1 MNKLQTGSVYPWQA
15 ELERFIEQ
23 VESAPNRVNDGWTHQ
38 HKLAVLEKLVRAYA
52 LHQDET
58 GAIIDPHSESER
70 YYSTPSYAFA
80 AAVLVKEGR
89 HDLLESAAAALTH
102 SIACVVEEK
111 APDHHPD
118 FFPIMMM
125 GAYRLLKS
133 LLPEQATAW
142 KQQLSR
148 IQPEQTYIFTMS
160 KMKNPNRMI
169 NWNAIMISGEF
180 LRAAEG
186 IAADSEWMETYIRS
200 YHLPRFTGLGLYQ
213 DGPLDRP
220 NSPFAYDIVTR
231 FHLGVM
237 LENGY
242 DGSCALELRD
252 HLRRGAL
259 STLLAL
265 SPHGEIPPRGR
276 SAQHQWN
283 EAAAAFVFTTH
294 AQQAITAGE
303 HGLAGAFRRAA
314 DLCWQA
320 ISRWQTD
327 DGKLHIVRNHYSS
340 EARHGFEVYSNHTC
354 YSLWTA
360 AVLAH
365 TLLHGEELDCISPT
379 FIPAEIGSRVL
390 AADGWFQTVIAAV
403 EGQQMLVQTSIND
416 PYNVPGIVRIQQ
428 SALPSLIGPSSAG
441 HADRGF
447 TGFAEGDIFPLSYT
461 PAWQTEDGKWH
472 SLSEG
477 IPGMLEFDRDGG
489 IDPQDGGGTVQL
501 EQSPASD
508 GATDF
513 ALLWKGPFPGVRE
526 IRTHYRQVPGKIE
539 VAYELQ
545 GNIQKVG
552 ALIPLMAYDG
562 RERSV
567 IHHVMSAGKETESIR
582 VEYAGA
588 SLEVIPTTEGTNV
601 VWPEELASVA
611 CRNGLLKGA
620 RLECESNRISFIIRL
635 PE

>member
-1 MNKLQTGSVYPWQA
+1 MNKLQTGSVYPWQT

-38 HKLAVLEKLVRAYA
+38 HKLVVLEKLVRAYA
-52 LHQDET
+52 LHQDDT

-70 YYSTPSYAFA
+70 YYSTPSYALA

-125 GAYRLLKS
+125 GAYRLLKN

-252 HLRRGAL
+252 HLRRG
-259 STLLAL
+259 
-265 SPHGEIPPRGR
+265 R
-276 SAQHQWN
+276 SAHCWHYPRTGKFHRVEEARSISGTKRRRPLSLQHMLSRLLQQ
-283 EAAAAFVFTTH
+283 ESMGSQVRSDGQQIYAGMRLAAGRPMKASCISSVIIIRPRHDMASRCTRIIPATVC
-294 AQQAITAGE
+294 G
-303 HGLAGAFRRAA
+303 RR
-314 DLCWQA
+314 LCWPTPFYMGRRWIAFPQPS
-320 ISRWQTD
+320 SRRRSAAGCWQRT
-327 DGKLHIVRNHYSS
+327 V
-340 EARHGFEVYSNHTC
+340 
-354 YSLWTA
+354 
-360 AVLAH
+360 
-365 TLLHGEELDCISPT
+365 
-379 FIPAEIGSRVL
+379 GSRL
-390 AADGWFQTVIAAV
+390 
-403 EGQQMLVQTSIND
+403 
-416 PYNVPGIVRIQQ
+416 
-428 SALPSLIGPSSAG
+428 SLQP
-441 HADRGF
+441 
-447 TGFAEGDIFPLSYT
+447 
-461 PAWQTEDGKWH
+461 
-472 SLSEG
+472 
-477 IPGMLEFDRDGG
+477 
-489 IDPQDGGGTVQL
+489 
-501 EQSPASD
+501 
-508 GATDF
+508 
-513 ALLWKGPFPGVRE
+513 
-526 IRTHYRQVPGKIE
+526 
-539 VAYELQ
+539 
-545 GNIQKVG
+545 
-552 ALIPLMAYDG
+552 
-562 RERSV
+562 
-567 IHHVMSAGKETESIR
+567 
-582 VEYAGA
+582 
-588 SLEVIPTTEGTNV
+588 
-601 VWPEELASVA
+601 
-611 CRNGLLKGA
+611 
-620 RLECESNRISFIIRL
+620 
-635 PE
+635 

>member
-1 MNKLQTGSVYPWQA
+1 MNKLHTGSVYPWQT

-23 VESAPNRVNDGWTHQ
+23 VESAPNRENDEWTHER
-38 HKLAVLEKLVRAYA
+38 KLAVLEKLVRAYA
-52 LHQDET
+52 SYQDDN

-70 YYSTPSYAFA
+70 YYSTPSYALA
-80 AAVLVKEGR
+80 AAVLVKKGR

-102 SIACVVEEK
+102 SIVCVVEEK

-118 FFPIMMM
+118 FFPIMVM
-125 GAYRLLKS
+125 GAYRILKN
-133 LLPEQATAW
+133 LLPEQAMAW

-148 IQPEQTYIFTMS
+148 IQPEQAYIFTMN

-180 LRAAEG
+180 LRAEEG
-186 IAADSEWMETYIRS
+186 IAADSEWMETYIRN

-237 LENGY
+237 LESGYNG
-242 DGSCALELRD
+242 GCASEVRD
-252 HLRRGAL
+252 YLRRGAL
-259 STLLAL
+259 SSLLTL

-294 AQQAITAGE
+294 AQQAYTSGE
-303 HGLAGAFRRAA
+303 YGLAGAFRRAA
-314 DLCWQA
+314 DLCWQS
-320 ISRWQTD
+320 IDRWQND
-327 DGKLHIVRNHYSS
+327 DGKLHIVRNYYSS

-360 AVLAH
+360 AALAY
-365 TLLHGEELDCISPT
+365 TLLHGKEIDRIPPT

-390 AADGWFQTVIAAV
+390 ATDGWFQTVIAAV
-403 EGQQMLVQTSIND
+403 DGQQMLVQTSIND
-416 PYNVPGIVRIQQ
+416 PYNIPGIVRIQR

-477 IPGMLEFDRDGG
+477 IPGTLEFDRDGG
-489 IDPQDGGGTVQL
+489 IDPQDGGGNVQL
-501 EQSPASD
+501 EHSSASA
-508 GATDF
+508 GETDF
-513 ALLWKGPFPGVRE
+513 TLLWEGPFPGVRE

-539 VAYELQ
+539 VSYELQ
-545 GNIQKVG
+545 GNIQHVG

-562 RERSV
+562 QERSV
-567 IHHVMSAGKETESIR
+567 IHHVMAAGEETESIR

-601 VWPEELASVA
+601 VWPEELTSVA

-620 RLECESNRISFIIRL
+620 RLECGGSSISFIIRL
-635 PE
+635 AD

>member
-1 MNKLQTGSVYPWQA
+1 MNKLHTGNVYPWQA
-15 ELERFIEQ
+15 ELEKFIEQ
-23 VESAPNRVNDGWTHQ
+23 LNMTPNRVGDGWTRQ
-38 HKLAVLEKLVRAYA
+38 RKLAVLEKLVRAYIQ
-52 LHQDET
+52 HQDET
-58 GAIIDPHSESER
+58 GAIIDPYSESER
-70 YYSTPSYAFA
+70 YYSTPSYALA

-111 APDHHPD
+111 APDQHPD
-118 FFPIMMM
+118 FFSIMMM
-125 GAYRLLKS
+125 GAYRLLKH

-148 IQPEQTYIFTMS
+148 IQPERNYIFTMS

-186 IAADSEWMETYIRS
+186 LAADAEWMEAYIRS

-242 DGSCALELRD
+242 DGGCALELRD

-259 STLLAL
+259 SSLLAL

-294 AQQAITAGE
+294 ARHVLAAGE
-303 HGLAGAFRRAA
+303 PGLAGALRRAA

-365 TLLHGEELDCISPT
+365 TLLYGEGIERIAPAP
-379 FIPAEIGSRVL
+379 IPAETGSQVL
-390 AADGWFQTVIAAV
+390 ETDGWFQTVIASV
-403 EGQQMLVQTSIND
+403 DGQQMVVQTSVND
-416 PYNVPGIVRIQQ
+416 PYNIPGIVRIQQ
-428 SALPSLIGPSSAG
+428 SSLPPLMGPSSAG

-447 TGFAEGDIFPLSYT
+447 TGFAEGDIFPLSYS

-477 IPGMLEFDRDGG
+477 IPGTLEFDRDGG
-489 IDPQDGGGTVQL
+489 IDPQDGGGSVQV
-501 EQSPASD
+501 EQSSASG
-508 GATDF
+508 GATDIT
-513 ALLWKGPFPGVRE
+513 LLWRGPFPGVRE
-526 IRTHYRQVPGKIE
+526 IRTHYHQVRGKIE
-539 VAYELQ
+539 VEYELQ
-545 GNIQKVG
+545 GNIQHVG
-552 ALIPLMAYDG
+552 ALIPLVAYDG

-567 IHHVMSAGKETESIR
+567 IHHVMAAGKETESIR
-582 VEYAGA
+582 VEYAGTI
-588 SLEVIPTTEGTNV
+588 LEVVPTTEGTNV
-601 VWPEELASVA
+601 AWPEELASVA

-620 RLECESNRISFIIRL
+620 RMKCTGNRISFIIRL

>member
-1 MNKLQTGSVYPWQA
+1 MNKLQTGSVYPWQT
-15 ELERFIEQ
+15 ELERFIQQ
-23 VESAPNRVNDGWTHQ
+23 VESAPNRENDGWTHER
-38 HKLAVLEKLVRAYA
+38 KLAVLEKLVCAYA
-52 LHQDET
+52 LYQDEN

-70 YYSTPSYAFA
+70 YYSTPSYAMA

-118 FFPIMMM
+118 FFPIMVM
-125 GAYRLLKS
+125 GAYRILKN

-180 LRAAEG
+180 LRATEG
-186 IAADSEWMETYIRS
+186 IAADSEWMETYIRN
-200 YHLPRFTGLGLYQ
+200 YHLPRFTSLGLYQ

-237 LENGY
+237 LESGYNG
-242 DGSCALELRD
+242 GCALEVRD
-252 HLRRGAL
+252 YLRRGAL
-259 STLLAL
+259 SSLLTL

-294 AQQAITAGE
+294 AQQAYTAGE

-314 DLCWQA
+314 DLCWQS

-365 TLLHGEELDCISPT
+365 TLLHGKEIDRIPPT
-379 FIPAEIGSRVL
+379 SIPAEISSRVL
-390 AADGWFQTVIAAV
+390 ATDGWFQTVIAAV
-403 EGQQMLVQTSIND
+403 DGQQMLVQTSIND
-416 PYNVPGIVRIQQ
+416 PYNIPGIVRIQR

-477 IPGMLEFDRDGG
+477 IPGTLEFDRDGG
-489 IDPQDGGGTVQL
+489 IDPQDGGGNVQL
-501 EQSPASD
+501 ERSSASD
-508 GATDF
+508 GETDF
-513 ALLWKGPFPGVRE
+513 TLLWEGPFPGVRE

-539 VAYELQ
+539 VSYELQ
-545 GNIQKVG
+545 GNIQNVG

-567 IHHVMSAGKETESIR
+567 IHHVMAAGEETESIR

-601 VWPEELASVA
+601 VWPDELTAVA

-620 RLECESNRISFIIRL
+620 RLECGGSRISFIIRL
-635 PE
+635 PK

>member
-1 MNKLQTGSVYPWQA
+1 MAFGISEAVANYLLQLGWQMCRSRSPRHSGPGSP
-15 ELERFIEQ
+15 
-23 VESAPNRVNDGWTHQ
+23 
-38 HKLAVLEKLVRAYA
+38 K
-52 LHQDET
+52 
-58 GAIIDPHSESER
+58 
-70 YYSTPSYAFA
+70 
-80 AAVLVKEGR
+80 
-89 HDLLESAAAALTH
+89 
-102 SIACVVEEK
+102 
-111 APDHHPD
+111 
-118 FFPIMMM
+118 
-125 GAYRLLKS
+125 
-133 LLPEQATAW
+133 
-142 KQQLSR
+142 
-148 IQPEQTYIFTMS
+148 
-160 KMKNPNRMI
+160 
-169 NWNAIMISGEF
+169 GE
-180 LRAAEG
+180 
-186 IAADSEWMETYIRS
+186 
-200 YHLPRFTGLGLYQ
+200 P
-213 DGPLDRP
+213 
-220 NSPFAYDIVTR
+220 
-231 FHLGVM
+231 GVM
-237 LENGY
+237 LAFSAKAGHNNEPHNHNDLGHFILHGGGENLLC
-242 DGSCALELRD
+242 DL
-252 HLRRGAL
+252 GAGL
-259 STLLAL
+259 YTKAYF
-265 SPHGEIPPRGR
+265 SPGR
-276 SAQHQWN
+276 ESIINISSSGHSVPVINGTMQQSGAKAKAVVLDIAMDEQEEVQTGTR
-283 EAAAAFVFTTH
+283 FKL
-294 AQQAITAGE
+294 QQAITAGE

-365 TLLHGEELDCISPT
+365 NLLNGEEMDRISPT

-390 AADGWFQTVIAAV
+390 ATDGWFQTVIAAV
-403 EGQQMLVQTSIND
+403 EGQQMLVQTSVND

-428 SALPSLIGPSSAG
+428 SALSSLIGPSSAG

-477 IPGMLEFDRDGG
+477 IPGTLEFDRDGG

-501 EQSPASD
+501 EQGSASD

-513 ALLWKGPFPGVRE
+513 ALLWKGPGVRE

-545 GNIQKVG
+545 GNIQKLG

-567 IHHVMSAGKETESIR
+567 IHHVMSAGRETESIR

-588 SLEVIPTTEGTNV
+588 SLD
-601 VWPEELASVA
+601 
-611 CRNGLLKGA
+611 
-620 RLECESNRISFIIRL
+620 
-635 PE
+635 

>member
-1 MNKLQTGSVYPWQA
+1 MNKLQTGSVYPWQT

-70 YYSTPSYAFA
+70 YYSTPSYALA
-80 AAVLVKEGR
+80 AAVLVQEGR

-111 APDHHPD
+111 APDQHPD
-118 FFPIMMM
+118 FFPILMM
-125 GAYRLLKS
+125 GAYRLLKN

-142 KQQLSR
+142 KQQMSR
-148 IQPEQTYIFTMS
+148 IEPEQTYIFTMS

-220 NSPFAYDIVTR
+220 NSPFAYDIFTR

-237 LENGY
+237 LEAGY
-242 DGSCALELRD
+242 DGDCALELHE

-259 STLLAL
+259 SSLLML

-294 AQQAITAGE
+294 AQQAHAAGE
-303 HGLAGAFRRAA
+303 RELAGAFRRAA

-320 ISRWQTD
+320 ISRWQID

-360 AVLAH
+360 AALAY
-365 TLLHGEELDCISPT
+365 TLLHDEGLDDISPT
-379 FIPAEIGSRVL
+379 LIPTELGSRVL
-390 AADGWFQTVIAAV
+390 EADGWFQTVIAAV
-403 EGQQMLVQTSIND
+403 DGQQMLVQTSVND
-416 PYNVPGIVRIQQ
+416 PYNIPGIVRIQQ

-477 IPGMLEFDRDGG
+477 IPGTLEFDRDGG

-501 EQSPASD
+501 EQSSASD

-513 ALLWKGPFPGVRE
+513 TLLWEGPFPGVRE
-526 IRTHYRQVPGKIE
+526 IRTGYRQVRGKIE

-545 GNIQKVG
+545 GNIQNVG
-552 ALIPLMAYDG
+552 ALIPLIAYDG

-567 IHHVMSAGKETESIR
+567 IHHVMSAGEETESIR

-620 RLECESNRISFIIRL
+620 RLECEGNRISFMIRL